1 MERIWDLVQ
10 TLEKKKKRRIR
21 RRIER
26 VNLTFESPQ
35 CLPRLRRKLE
45 KSNRKIGNGNKYI
58 RSEDGEITKVKGYS

>member
-10 TLEKKKKRRIR
+10 TLEKKKRRRRR

-58 RSEDGEITKVKGYS
+58 RSEDGEITKVKG